1 MSATLLSG
9 VWAHPGTQPV
19 LSAQDWEVLLGQA
32 RQARLQG
39 RLAEHFRA
47 HGWMDSVP
55 QRPRHHLEG
64 AQRLVE
70 RQRCEVEFEVDQIRR
85 ALAAVAAPII
95 LLKGAAYL
103 MAGLPPSR
111 GRLFSDIDFMV
122 PKASLTAAEA
132 ALFAA
137 GWLSEDRDAYTGR
150 YYRDWMHEI
159 PPMKHVHRG
168 TTVDVHH
175 TISPPTS
182 RFAVDGAKLLARAQE
197 IPQWPG
203 LLTLAPTDMVLHC
216 ATHLFQE
223 GDFGHGLRD
232 LLDLN
237 DLITGF
243 ESQPGF
249 WLELLD
255 RADELRL
262 EIPLSHGLIH
272 LRRLFSTKP
281 AEALERR
288 VAALDRR
295 PFRREVMTALLGIAL
310 RPEHPSC
317 DGPLTAAARW
327 ALYVRSHYLRMPVYQ
342 IAPHLI
348 RKAYMRR
355 TGGRVAN
362 GV

>member
-1 MSATLLSG
+1 MSANLLSG
-9 VWAHPGTQPV
+9 VWANPGAQPV
-19 LSAQDWEVLLGQA
+19 LSPHDWEALLGQA

-39 RLAEHFRA
+39 RLAQHFRD
-47 HGWMDSVP
+47 HGWLERVP

-64 AQRLVE
+64 ALRLVE
-70 RQRCEVEFEVDQIRR
+70 RQRSEVEFEVDQIRR
-85 ALAAVAAPII
+85 ALAASATPIV

-122 PKASLTAAEA
+122 PKASLAMTEA
-132 ALFAA
+132 SLFAA

-182 RFAVDGAKLLARAQE
+182 RFAVDGAKLLARAQP

-203 LLTLAPTDMVLHC
+203 LLMLAPADMVLHC

-243 ESQPGF
+243 GGRPAF
-249 WLELLD
+249 WPELLE
-255 RADELRL
+255 RAEELHL
-262 EIPLSHGLIH
+262 EIPLSHGLIQ
-272 LRRLFSTKP
+272 LGRLFSTGP
-281 AEALERR
+281 PEAMGQRI
-288 VAALDRR
+288 ANLDRR
-295 PFRREVMTALLGIAL
+295 PARRWLMTALLGIAL

-317 DGPLTAAARW
+317 DGPLTAAVRW
-327 ALYVRSHYLRMPVYQ
+327 ALYVRSHYLRMPIHQ

-355 TGGRVAN
+355 RGARVETRI
-362 GV
+362 